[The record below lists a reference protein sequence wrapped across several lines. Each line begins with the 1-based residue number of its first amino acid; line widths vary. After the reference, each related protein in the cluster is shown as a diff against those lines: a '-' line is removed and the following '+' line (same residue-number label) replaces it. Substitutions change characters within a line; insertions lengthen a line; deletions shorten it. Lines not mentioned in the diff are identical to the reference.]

1 MTTENSGSPGGALL
15 RWPEMDVARPL
26 PGITAVVGTG
36 KQLSAA
42 VFTLDAGAVVPDH
55 SHDNEEFG
63 QVLSGSLE
71 LRWADQTVVL
81 QAGEAFLLPAGV
93 PHGARALDDGCALVE
108 CYAPPRNPIPTS
120 TSGDAS

>member
-1 MTTENSGSPGGALL
+1 MTTENSGSPGGPLL

-71 LRWADQTVVL
+71 LHWADETVVL
-81 QAGEAFLLPAGV
+81 QAGEAFILPAGV

-108 CYAPPRNPIPTS
+108 CYAPPRNPIPTT
-120 TSGDAS
+120 TSGDPS

>member
-1 MTTENSGSPGGALL
+1 MTTHDGPSPGTRLL
-15 RWPEMDVARPL
+15 RWAEMDVARPL
-26 PGITAVVGTG
+26 PGITAVAGIG
-36 KQLSAA
+36 SQLSAA

-71 LRWADQTVVL
+71 LHWADQTVVL

-108 CYAPPRNPIPTS
+108 CYAPPRNPIPT
-120 TSGDAS
+120 TTPGDAS